1 MMAAPNAMS
10 MFQNEMRRRLGFG
23 PSAPQAGS
31 SPAAGPIG
39 MMGRPTNPMGGMN
52 TGIVPPGRMTS
63 GMTPASMGRPTNPM
77 GGANTGV
84 VPPNAPTGPYGGAT
98 TNMMPDTPMGLPSV
112 FSPAPMLG
120 GFSHLQHPGMG
131 QPTTFPM
138 FQSQAPEQ
146 TRRINLL
153 QPWMA

>member
-52 TGIVPPGRMTS
+52 TGIVPPNRMMG
-63 GMTPASMGRPTNPM
+63 GMTPANSPM
-77 GGANTGV
+77 
-84 VPPNAPTGPYGGAT
+84 GPYGGGT
-98 TNMMPDTPMGLPSV
+98 STGPTDNPMESMGHFTPMGLPPSY
-112 FSPAPMLG
+112 SPAPMLG
-120 GFSHLQHPGMG
+120 GFGPMQHPGMG
-131 QPTTFPM
+131 LPTTFPM
-138 FQSQAPEQ
+138 FQAQAPQQ
-146 TRRINLL
+146 TRKINLL